1 MPFQRRLLALSLFLT
16 PLACGLASTGPDDEP
31 GPDPAATT
39 RILFVGN
46 SLTYVNDLPGMV
58 KALADSSGISGVQ
71 TAMVAFPDYS
81 LEDHWNNGQAG
92 RVISKGGWHYV
103 VMQQGPSAVPA
114 NRENLRQWV
123 ATFADLIRTKGG
135 TPALYQIW
143 PQLVNVSDF
152 DASSESYRLAAL
164 DVGGLFLQAGNA
176 WRTAWAGDA
185 SLALYAP
192 DGLHASVSGTYLAAL
207 TVFGGLFH
215 RSVIG
220 VPRGLS
226 VTGGSFQ
233 IPAGEA
239 RLLQQAADQVNGP
252 LIHP

>member
-1 MPFQRRLLALSLFLT
+1 MPFQRRLLALGLFLT
-16 PLACGLASTGPDDEP
+16 PLACGLASTRPDDEP

-58 KALADSSGISGVQ
+58 KALADSRGISGVQ
-71 TAMVAFPDYS
+71 AATVAFPDYS

-103 VMQQGPSAVPA
+103 VMQQGPSAVLA
-114 NRENLRQWV
+114 N
-123 ATFADLIRTKGG
+123 
-135 TPALYQIW
+135 
-143 PQLVNVSDF
+143 
-152 DASSESYRLAAL
+152 
-164 DVGGLFLQAGNA
+164 
-176 WRTAWAGDA
+176 
-185 SLALYAP
+185 AP

-207 TVFGGLFH
+207 TVFGGRFH
-215 RSVIG
+215 RSVMG

-233 IPAGEA
+233 IPAA
-239 RLLQQAADQVNGP
+239 QALLLQQAADQVNGP